1 MRIIPKKTKVET
13 ELFKGVSIIDVLVG
27 LFGAFVCV
35 ALITSNIPFKW
46 WIAIGVFVVFVF
58 LMMPLDDE
66 KIYML
71 FIHFLRHFAIP
82 HVFFRKKKSG
92 SISVEDITP
101 FTGIDDRYISY
112 NKEYYA
118 TVIEIPSIEFRFL
131 TEFRQDSIID
141 HNIGSIIRTI
151 GQDQTGA
158 FVKIDRPVIYDE
170 YIRTERKKINDLKQA
185 YLDDIISEDELTTR
199 VEIIYGRIE
208 EIKKINYDDKVYRPF
223 HYLVL
228 FDKKK
233 PILSEMTRNAVGQFR
248 NAGLDAHQL
257 KGRDLAIFLKYQYSQ
272 VFDEREVD
280 KIKPEDYLDWI
291 IPKKIE
297 LTSRTVKYDGLI
309 THNLKILDYPSI
321 VGNAWG
327 YRLFNVPNT
336 RVVMKF
342 KPVDRYQSIKRIDRS
357 LEELRG
363 QAGQTGKVSRLMEIN
378 ENIESLAELLS
389 MLQSENESLYDVNT
403 YITIYDYELTER
415 TKRAAE
421 GTSTTSSST
430 YVSLK
435 KNVKRILAEAGFKTQ
450 DLFMQTFDVY
460 TSSHISAYDAFTKKS
475 RGIHSSSIA
484 AAFPFV
490 YPYLQDKDGMCFG
503 TTGGNP
509 VFVNFFQRDSERV
522 NSNMAIIG

>member
-27 LFGAFVCV
+27 LFGAFVCI
-35 ALITSNIPFKW
+35 ALITSNLPYRW

-58 LMMPLDDE
+58 LLMPLDDE
-66 KIYML
+66 KVYML
-71 FIHFLRHFAIP
+71 FVHFLRYFAIP
-82 HVFFRKKKSG
+82 HVFSEKKKGG

-101 FTGIDDRYISY
+101 FTGIDDRYICY

-131 TEFRQDSIID
+131 SEFRQDSIID

-151 GQDQTGA
+151 TQDQTGA

-170 YIRTERKKINDLKQA
+170 YVSTEFKKIKDLKQA
-185 YLDDIISEDELTTR
+185 FLDDIISEDELTRR

-208 EIKKINYDDKVYRPF
+208 EIKKINFEDKVYRPF
-223 HYLVL
+223 HYMVI
-228 FDKKK
+228 FEKKK
-233 PILSEMTRNAVGQFR
+233 PILSELTRNAVGQFR

-257 KGRDLAIFLKYQYSQ
+257 RGKDLAIFLKYQYNQ
-272 VFDEREVD
+272 VFDEREID
-280 KIKPEDYLDWI
+280 KIDPADYMEWI

-297 LTSRTVKYDGLI
+297 LTARTVKYDGLI
-309 THNLKILDYPSI
+309 THNLKVLDYPGL

-327 YRLFNVPNT
+327 YRLFNIPNT

-342 KPVDRYQSIKRIDRS
+342 KPVDRFQSIKRIDRS

-363 QAGQTGKVSRLMEIN
+363 QSEQTGKVSRLMEIN

-389 MLQSENESLYDVNT
+389 MLQSENESLFDVNT
-403 YITIYDYELTER
+403 YVTIYDYELTER
-415 TKRAAE
+415 YKRAAE
-421 GTSTTSSST
+421 GNSTATSSSS

-435 KNVKRILAEAGFKTQ
+435 NRSSVSLPKQALRRRICLCRPLTCTQ
-450 DLFMQTFDVY
+450 ARIFLPMM
-460 TSSHISAYDAFTKKS
+460 H
-475 RGIHSSSIA
+475 
-484 AAFPFV
+484 
-490 YPYLQDKDGMCFG
+490 L
-503 TTGGNP
+503 
-509 VFVNFFQRDSERV
+509 
-522 NSNMAIIG
+522 